1 MKPAS
6 FLAAVILVLCLVAS
20 LALGLVAGIQHE
32 DFPRGIFYLVCAIL
46 SWFGFLYAM
55 ANRG

>member
-20 LALGLVAGIQHE
+20 LALGLVAGIQHD
-32 DFPRGIFYLVCAIL
+32 DFPRGIFYLVCAIC
-46 SWFGFLYAM
+46 SWFGLLYFKA
-55 ANRG
+55 G